1 MSVKVN
7 QNTIPDW
14 AITRQAEAL
23 FENVSRGMPGK
34 PREVI
39 ELAAFDLAK
48 ERMIDQALM
57 AQESKRRN
65 YLVDPAELAHGMKQ
79 WLKQNG
85 GKKAFQKNKHPLIKD
100 QEDLKKE
107 ITSQIQFNRLLEEES
122 ACSPVSEKDALEY
135 YESRPDLFRTEE
147 TLTASHLLK
156 KASTEEEFVEKEQ
169 AVLDLRKKI
178 EQGMDFVEAVRE
190 ESDDAVND
198 GHLGTFGK
206 GRMVPEFE
214 TVAFS
219 LAEGELSQPVRTQ
232 FGWHLILL
240 RERTQPQITPFEEM
254 REKIVEYLT
263 ERRKDKVFEEFL
275 DRLKSEATIEEVS
288 GI

>member
-122 ACSPVSEKDALEY
+122 ACSPVPEKDALEY